1 MISAGILFK
10 NKVLRFIVC
19 LNASMSFSSFN
30 PNFFRNCSKFISS
43 PYFCFNFLCILFNII
58 VSVPQE
64 VLNYSLL
71 YRWQWKVKL
80 ANFVFYFLTSCS
92 MPMQFYTDKFFHFTT
107 MSLLTRNIFINETDI
122 ILPFPKAA
130 KFCLSIFKF
139 ICNIIQTFFV
149 VHLCTCLLQRHRRLF
164 GLLLSRS
171 REGW

>member
-1 MISAGILFK
+1 M
-10 NKVLRFIVC
+10 
-19 LNASMSFSSFN
+19 
-30 PNFFRNCSKFISS
+30 
-43 PYFCFNFLCILFNII
+43 FNII

-164 GLLLSRS
+164 GVLLSRS
-171 REGW
+171 REGWWGHFHFFRPQISVYSPLPSTFHPHDTHSLFAYAHAWMT